1 MNNYFIGKVRPL
13 KVIMPYF
20 SIFSLIE
27 FGVHLG
33 EFWFDMSS
41 VPLRLHC
48 SGLGKVLRT
57 YYKLCEPM
65 KVS

>member
-13 KVIMPYF
+13 KVIMTYF
-20 SIFSLIE
+20 SIFSLVE
-27 FGVHLG
+27 FGVYLG

-41 VPLRLHC
+41 VPLRLH

-57 YYKLCEPM
+57 YYKLCAPM